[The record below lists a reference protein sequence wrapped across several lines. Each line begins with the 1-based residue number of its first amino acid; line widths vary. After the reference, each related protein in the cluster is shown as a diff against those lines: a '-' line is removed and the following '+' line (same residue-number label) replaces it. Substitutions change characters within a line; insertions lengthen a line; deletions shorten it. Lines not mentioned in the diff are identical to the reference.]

1 MQHAITFVIAAL
13 CILAIAYRLY
23 GVFFVR
29 KVLRADDKLVTPSHE
44 LEDGKNYVPTNK
56 WVNFGQ
62 HFAAIAAAGPLLG
75 PVLAAQFGYLPGA
88 LWILIGCVLAGGV
101 HDMVVLFASV
111 RHKGKSL
118 SMIAETEKIRD
129 AFTHSFS
136 YFKSQQ

>member
-29 KVLRADDKLVTPSHE
+29 KVLQADDKLVTPSHQ

-62 HFAAIAAAGPLLG
+62 HFAAIARDYAGIN
-75 PVLAAQFGYLPGA
+75 VQIGA
-88 LWILIGCVLAGGV
+88 IY
-101 HDMVVLFASV
+101 
-111 RHKGKSL
+111 R
-118 SMIAETEKIRD
+118 
-129 AFTHSFS
+129 
-136 YFKSQQ
+136 